1 MPSTP
6 TEPLTAT
13 SARLDDLLALDPSAP
28 REQATWVYSALRDLL
43 DVPASLRTDRL
54 LLLSAEIDSHPRGP
68 EIREI
73 LRDFWSHHSYIR
85 VISEAGL
92 PNEVFFVRELLAR
105 ALRHLTPV
113 DEVQGD
119 LYILLDSLNLT
130 EADAQWVASLPDS
143 VLVWWADI
151 FRPSASSI
159 LVSCKL
165 LAMRITS
172 VALSRDF
179 LTLADDENVAESS
192 FFTLPPL
199 VEHLVRN
206 PDDFPQWEARRDACE
221 ARLREV
227 TDLLEKRGSSASLVF
242 RVRLLRSLLWRIQQV
257 LNLQRDS
264 SDSRKFAV
272 TIVHGFAAQRKV
284 GTVLSAST
292 RRLARS
298 VVEKTGRV
306 GKHYIAKNSE
316 QWKTMGRGAILAGVI
331 TCFTALI
338 KYSISS
344 LIQAPLLVAVGHS
357 LNYVISFLIMQAGGF
372 LLASKMPAATAST
385 LVDAMEDPNKDHLA
399 SLQAI
404 SQTQTV
410 VTIGNIFG
418 AVLSSIAVD
427 RIWNAVAHHPFLDIE
442 RATHGV
448 EMLHPLL
455 SATIPFAIVTGIFL
469 WISSLATGWTA
480 NYLALTRM
488 ESAIANSLRIRRR
501 LGSARA
507 NAIAHWVKHH
517 AAGSV
522 GYIVLGFL
530 LGSVPIVV
538 ALFGIPLEVR
548 HVTLSAASLGYALDA
563 LWIGHALHRSDVIFS
578 FVGIFLIGVLNIVT
592 SFALSFLLAVRA
604 RDIHESKARHFL
616 TEVLQKLAAHP
627 VSFLL
632 PEFGE
637 D

>member
-1 MPSTP
+1 MSLPIP
-6 TEPLTAT
+6 TLPLANKT
-13 SARLDDLLALDPSAP
+13 RLDELLALDPSSP
-28 REQATWVYSALRDLL
+28 RERATWVYDALRDLL
-43 DVPASLRTDRL
+43 DVPASTRTQRL
-54 LLLSAEIDSHPRGP
+54 IQLTGAIDAHPRGS

-73 LRDFWSHHSYIR
+73 LTEFWSHHSYIR

-92 PNEVFFVRELLAR
+92 PNEVFFLRELLAR

-119 LYILLDSLNLT
+119 LYVLLDSLNLR
-130 EADAQWVASLPDS
+130 EADAQWIASLPDEAMA
-143 VLVWWADI
+143 WWANI
-151 FRPSASSI
+151 FSPSPSSI

-165 LAMRITS
+165 LAMRVTS

-179 LTLADDENVAESS
+179 LTLADDKDIENSC

-206 PDDFPQWEARRDACE
+206 PEHFPQWEARRESCE
-221 ARLREV
+221 AQLREV
-227 TDLLEKRGSSASLVF
+227 TDLLEERGSSASLVF
-242 RVRLLRSLLWRIQQV
+242 RVRLLRSLLWRIQQL

-272 TIVHGFAAQRKV
+272 SIVHGFASQRKF
-284 GTVLSAST
+284 GGVLSAST

-306 GKHYIAKNSE
+306 GSHYIAKNSA
-316 QWKTMGRGAILAGVI
+316 QWKVMGRGAVLAGVI
-331 TCFTALI
+331 TCFTALF

-344 LIQAPLLVAVGHS
+344 LIHAPLLVAIGHS
-357 LNYVISFLIMQAGGF
+357 LNYAVSFLLMQAGGF

-385 LVDAMEDPNKDHLA
+385 LVDAMEDPEKDHLA
-399 SLQAI
+399 SLQGI
-404 SQTQTV
+404 CQTQTL
-410 VTIGNIFG
+410 VTIANIFG

-427 RIWNAVAHHPFLDIE
+427 RIWRAITGHPFLASE
-442 RATHGV
+442 QATHGV
-448 EMLHPLL
+448 QMLRPFHSP
-455 SATIPFAIVTGIFL
+455 TIPFAIVTGIFL
-469 WISSLATGWTA
+469 WISSLVTGWTA

-488 ESAIANSLRIRRR
+488 EHAISHSLRIRRR
-501 LGSARA
+501 LGPARA
-507 NAIAHWVKHH
+507 NAMAHWVKHH

-530 LGSVPIVV
+530 LGSVPIIVG
-538 ALFGIPLEVR
+538 LFGIPLEVR
-548 HVTLSAASLGYALDA
+548 HVTLAAASLGYALDT
-563 LWIGHALHRSDVIFS
+563 LWMEGALHASDVAFS
-578 FVGIFLIGVLNIVT
+578 FAGIFLIGVLNIAT
-592 SFALSFLLAVRA
+592 SFALSFVLAVRA
-604 RDIHESKARHFL
+604 RDIGETKARQFL
-616 TEVLQKLAAHP
+616 KEVLHKLASHP

-632 PEFGE
+632 PEF

>member
-1 MPSTP
+1 MPS
-6 TEPLTAT
+6 PLSPVPVAAAKST
-13 SARLDDLLALDPSAP
+13 RLDTLLALAPGAP
-28 REQATWVYSALRDLL
+28 RERTTWVYGILRDFL
-43 DVPASLRTDRL
+43 DVPTAWRTDL
-54 LLLSAEIDSHPRGP
+54 LLQFIAEIDAHPRAQ
-68 EIREI
+68 EIRDI

-92 PNEVFFVRELLAR
+92 PDEVFFLRELLAR

-119 LYILLDSLNLT
+119 LYVLLDSLNLR
-130 EADAQWVASLPDS
+130 EADAQWLASLPDS
-143 VLVWWADI
+143 VLDWWADI
-151 FRPSASSI
+151 FRPSSASI

-165 LAMRITS
+165 LAMRVTN

-179 LTLADDENVAESS
+179 LTLADDEDIAQSS

-199 VEHLVRN
+199 VEHLVRH
-206 PDDFPQWEARRDACE
+206 PEDFSQWEARRESCE
-221 ARLREV
+221 GRLREV
-227 TDLLEKRGSSASLVF
+227 SDLLEQRGSSASLVF

-264 SDSRKFAV
+264 SDSRKFAIS
-272 TIVHGFAAQRKV
+272 IVHGFATQRRL
-284 GTVLSAST
+284 GSVLSAST

-306 GKHYIAKNSE
+306 GSHYIAKNSA
-316 QWKTMGRGAILAGVI
+316 QWKLMGRGAILAGVI
-331 TCFTALI
+331 TCFTALF

-344 LIQAPLLVAVGHS
+344 LIHAPLLVAIGHS
-357 LNYVISFLIMQAGGF
+357 LNYALSFLMMQAGGF

-385 LVDAMEDPNKDHLA
+385 LVDAMEDPEKDHLA
-399 SLQAI
+399 SLQGI
-404 SQTQTV
+404 CQTQTV

-418 AVLSSIAVD
+418 AVLSSLAVD
-427 RIWNAVAHHPFLDIE
+427 RIWKAVTGHPFLSSE
-442 RATHGV
+442 LATHGV
-448 EMLHPLL
+448 HMLHPWG
-455 SATIPFAIVTGIFL
+455 SPTIPFAIVTGVFL
-469 WISSLATGWTA
+469 WLSSLATGWTA

-488 ESAIANSLRIRRR
+488 ESAIGNSLRIRRR
-501 LGSARA
+501 LGPKRA
-507 NAIAHWVKHH
+507 NSIAHWVKHH

-522 GYIVLGFL
+522 GYVVLGFL

-548 HVTLSAASLGYALDA
+548 HVTLAAASLGYALDA
-563 LWIGHALHRSDVIFS
+563 LWIDGALQGPDVIFS
-578 FVGIFLIGVLNIVT
+578 FFGILLIGVLNIAT

-604 RDIHESKARHFL
+604 RDIGEAKARLFL
-616 TEVLQKLAAHP
+616 QEVLQKLVSHP
-627 VSFLL
+627 MSFLV
-632 PEFGE
+632 PQS